1 MVVMMN
7 RVNVAP
13 NTGASRAW
21 TLDQPSGKPE
31 LNHRDSETNP
41 NIILEQVLESP
52 FDALFVL
59 DREAK
64 HEAAPFQAADSALEA
79 IRDVF
84 TFEVRRPA
92 TPSAASPGLSV

>member
-1 MVVMMN
+1 MMN

-21 TLDQPSGKPE
+21 TLNQPSGKPE
-31 LNHRDSETNP
+31 LDHYDSETNP
-41 NIILEQVLESP
+41 NVILEQVLASP

-64 HEAAPFQAADSALEA
+64 HEAAPFQAADPAHA
-79 IRDVF
+79 ATRDVF

-92 TPSAASPGLSV
+92 PLGASDVEPV